1 MTERALPAMSE
12 RALPL
17 HREGVRDGLPPRAAA
32 SLRPSPRLAAATSEG
47 AIAQRP
53 PRALRALPDVDARPA
68 AHPRV
73 VAGPRAVVRPRAATR
88 RPVHV
93 AVFVGVSAGLYAV
106 SLAGVTALQAGT
118 DSRLA
123 AERAPVAAAV
133 DAMRSS
139 HDALDSDLAG
149 LSARYGDAAAAYQSI
164 ADAIAG
170 HEASLV
176 DLAGLVRTVEG
187 SAAALKVPTI
197 TRLPAVST
205 RTVYVSSR
213 PATNACTTAS
223 GKPC

>member
-1 MTERALPAMSE
+1 MVERALPALSE
-12 RALPL
+12 RPL
-17 HREGVRDGLPPRAAA
+17 NRVGVRDGLPPRADA
-32 SLRPSPRLAAATSEG
+32 SPRPAPRQPALGPEE
-47 AIAQRP
+47 AIAQPP
-53 PRALRALPDVDARPA
+53 PRALRLLPDAAALPA

-73 VAGPRAVVRPRAATR
+73 VAGPRAAARPRAATR

-93 AVFVGVSAGLYAV
+93 AVAVGVSAGLYAM
-106 SLAGVTALQAGT
+106 SLAGVTALQAST

-123 AERAPVAAAV
+123 AARAPAEAAV

-139 HDALDSDLAG
+139 HDALDADLAG

-164 ADAIAG
+164 AGAIAA

-176 DLAGLVRTVEG
+176 DLAGLIRTVEG

-197 TRLPAVST
+197 TSLPSVST
-205 RTVYVSSR
+205 RTIYVSSR

-223 GKPC
+223 GRPC